1 VELDE
6 QMHNKFTSLK
16 SLFKS
21 TDPSKHF
28 HGNKVKKFSTGE
40 DQLDPSQAQLTS
52 KSNSSN
58 APVSMG
64 FKDKLLSHYR
74 ENFSQLHENTST
86 RIYHNALSAKSAEA
100 GIKLHSKYTNPQIL
114 KNTRKFA
121 SKEKQITKSDSEM
134 KADTALMTTINR
146 EHEHNY
152 EMQHHQQHHPEPVEP
167 RLKQHVLAK
176 PSVLSKFMPKK
187 SHVSSPAMHNPQ
199 LVARKQDS
207 LAVHHAPT
215 APAVHIDTT
224 PSHSM
229 SHPTPVHPVVHPA
242 RLHKTK

>member
-28 HGNKVKKFSTGE
+28 HGTKPRKFFTRK
-40 DQLDPSQAQLTS
+40 DQMDPSHAQLTS
-52 KSNSSN
+52 KSNSNN

-64 FKDKLLSHYR
+64 FKDKLLNHYR
-74 ENFSQLHENTST
+74 ENFTELNEDNST
-86 RIYHNALSAKSAEA
+86 RIYRNALSAKSAYA
-100 GIKLHSKYTNPQIL
+100 GIKLYSKYTNPQIL

-121 SKEKQITKSDSEM
+121 NREKQITKSDSEN

-167 RLKQHVLAK
+167 RLKQR
-176 PSVLSKFMPKK
+176 VLSKFMPKK
-187 SHVSSPAMHNPQ
+187 PNVSSSAMHNSRQ
-199 LVARKQDS
+199 IAQKQDS
-207 LAVHHAPT
+207 LAVHRAPT
-215 APAVHIDTT
+215 AHAVHIDTT
-224 PSHSM
+224 PSHSI
-229 SHPTPVHPVVHPA
+229 SHPTPVHPVHPVKPN
-242 RLHKTK
+242 KTK